1 MLLTTSKE
9 LKMIQFKSMP
19 KFNSI
24 NAFFIIIGLLLLW
37 AAVSCTQSTLQYLSE
52 AVYSKGTVI
61 DFSVSTSRD
70 SEGDD
75 ITIYSPIVE
84 FETFDNEVISFK
96 SNIGISSK
104 IYEIGETV
112 TVVYLLDAPEEAKIK
127 GTLTLWLGTLIF
139 GCLSTVFFAL
149 GFIELLMNVL
159 AVIKGRILMLTGK
172 KIKADLVSIYRVAD
186 ITVRGENPYR
196 IYVQSNLDGSA
207 KPRKFS
213 TKNIWFDPTPYIHEH
228 VFSVY
233 VSKLK
238 PSRYYVDISFLSKK
252 TTRTLA

>member
-1 MLLTTSKE
+1 
-9 LKMIQFKSMP
+9 MIQFKSMP

-149 GFIELLMNVL
+149 GFIEIVGNVL

-172 KIKADLVSIYRVAD
+172 KLKLIWLVSIVWL
-186 ITVRGENPYR
+186 I
-196 IYVQSNLDGSA
+196 
-207 KPRKFS
+207 
-213 TKNIWFDPTPYIHEH
+213 
-228 VFSVY
+228 
-233 VSKLK
+233 
-238 PSRYYVDISFLSKK
+238 
-252 TTRTLA
+252 